1 MPYAQRKQAQLF
13 LIDKIMYTATNYL
26 VHENMKKAKD
36 LDSFL
41 FYDLSEVLPAPRTVR
56 VRLSE
61 FDFFFILQNSEPT
74 A

>member
-41 FYDLSEVLPAPRTVR
+41 FYDLSEVLPARAYQN
-56 VRLSE
+56 LIS
-61 FDFFFILQNSEPT
+61 FSFFKIANHPPKTWL
-74 A
+74 

>member
-1 MPYAQRKQAQLF
+1 MPYAQKKHAQQF

-41 FYDLSEVLPAPRTVR
+41 FYDLSEILPAPGTVR
-56 VRLSE
+56 
-61 FDFFFILQNSEPT
+61 D
-74 A
+74 